1 MGDKSKGIT
10 IDGDRLLKDLKV
22 VELKVELG
30 KRNLSKS
37 GSKKDLV
44 ERLRNCVQFETTKSK
59 ATTVTSEEEVPN
71 SWLQNEANLDND
83 FIREYFQSQKLQYHQ
98 QLEVRRQYRG

>member
-10 IDGDRLLKDLKV
+10 IDGVRLLKDLKV
-22 VELKVELG
+22 VELKAELG
-30 KRNLSKS
+30 KRSLSKS

-44 ERLRNCVQFETTKSK
+44 ERLRNCVRFETTKSK
-59 ATTVTSEEEVPN
+59 STAVASEEEVPN

-83 FIREYFQSQKLQYHQ
+83 FIREYFQSQKQSYQQ
-98 QLEVRRQYRG
+98 QLEVRRQIRG